1 MTTIVFVF
9 RDDDDDRRY
18 HFNDNKNK
26 NCITSTPAA
35 VYFFQ
40 AGALFCTEKVTM
52 MMMMMAM
59 MVMMAMMAMAMV
71 VAMTVA
77 MMVMAMIV
85 AMMVANSPDAEQEW
99 QQRRHRDCRSFSD
112 IFRAPRSCTLE
123 KKKGFTNII

>member
-52 MMMMMAM
+52 MVMVAM
-59 MVMMAMMAMAMV
+59 MVMAMV

-99 QQRRHRDCRSFSD
+99 QQRRHRDCRSFSG
-112 IFRAPRSCTLE
+112 IFRAPGSCTLE
-123 KKKGFTNII
+123 KKK